1 MLNTNLA
8 EVLSTSEEFMTGIKV
23 ENLTGRFFLGTDPDK
38 HINYVWGQVLQVL
51 SADTGGEGKYV
62 YGFFPW
68 GVDVEPK
75 AEFRAV
81 LNSEQAAGYRYF
93 STAQEL
99 NDAVRELAHAHFV
112 LDQYKV
118 PKPAKRKR
126 GKKTAKC
133 GEKRDA

>member
-1 MLNTNLA
+1 MSNT
-8 EVLSTSEEFMTGIKV
+8 EIVGK
-23 ENLTGRFFLGTDPDK
+23 FFLGKDPTR
-38 HINYVWGQVLQVL
+38 HVNYVWGQVL
-51 SADTGGEGKYV
+51 EGLNERAGHV

-75 AEFRAV
+75 PEFRTA
-81 LNSEQAAGYRYF
+81 LSPEQAVGYRYF

-126 GKKTAKC
+126 GKKTTKC
-133 GEKRDA
+133 GEKKDA

>member
-1 MLNTNLA
+1 MYGGKFQA
-8 EVLSTSEEFMTGIKV
+8 
-23 ENLTGRFFLGTDPDK
+23 
-38 HINYVWGQVLQVL
+38 L
-51 SADTGGEGKYV
+51 SADTGGEEKYV

-75 AEFRAV
+75 PEFRTA
-81 LNSEQAAGYRYF
+81 LSPEQAAGYRYF

-126 GKKTAKC
+126 GKKTLSKPKTIDCGSFDAK
-133 GEKRDA
+133 